1 MKRNVAKTAHAKG
14 LALLLAAGMLVSQ
27 MSGVSAD
34 AKAKKPK
41 LSRTKVS
48 VTVGKTK
55 RVTVKNAKKVTWK
68 VTKKAAQIVKL
79 TKKSKKGATIK
90 GLKKGTAKISV
101 QMKNGKKKVKKTITV
116 KVSSAKKVV
125 VTAEPAK
132 TTNKPTNG
140 PTNGP
145 TKEPVKEPTAT
156 PTATS
161 TTEPL
166 ATPTAT
172 PTEEPPAEPTA
183 TPTATSTTEPSAEPT
198 ATSTPMPLPDL
209 GENDVKIDLTKENE
223 YGQNSVL
230 EDTITYYEGNGVSY
244 TSTGEA
250 SGGGVAYWTNAGK
263 SGIDLS
269 KYKSIRIV
277 ASSDAANTPVVCEL
291 LKSNPANIW
300 GGGID
305 VFDGFSEY
313 NAITEAGKAQVFE
326 FQISDA
332 LAAALAEG
340 TLAYGI
346 RLKYNAYHTDGDDLP
361 NRNFNIYSIIL
372 MGKDD
377 VPEPTVAPSEPEEPT
392 PTPGVASGSAAVVV
406 TATGSAAGL
415 DLEEG
420 DTLDLNASVS
430 TTGCAVTGDIVWTS
444 SNEEVATVSAS
455 GASATVTAVGEG
467 TATIK
472 ATITTDTGIVT
483 YDKYDVTVVAS
494 DLVLEGDDLGAGAS
508 YTYVPNGFALY
519 ASMGIFEI
527 DKSKLSK
534 EGTTISIKYT
544 AMEGDTDVKDTQRFN
559 IGLKTG
565 DKWNSPAIKDYYGK
579 TGGEVNLTLTA
590 DDMKK
595 IGADDKVYVHVGT
608 GTAGF
613 KGTFTYLS
621 VTAGEDSLV
630 SELPKAVS
638 YVESGLAQLAPTAKV
653 MLPSDIDFKQYSK
666 CQIEFTASDPTF
678 EFHGIVG
685 HKVNGKDVTDP
696 KYGVTSEGYF
706 EVNLS
711 NVKKEEGTEPFVVI
725 NAGKA
730 GYAGSVTITKI
741 TFVK

>member
-1 MKRNVAKTAHAKG
+1 MKRNVAKTAHAKS

-48 VTVGKTK
+48 VTVGKTQ

-68 VTKKAAQIVKL
+68 VTKKAAKIVKL
-79 TKKSKKGATIK
+79 TKKSKKGTTIK

-161 TTEPL
+161 TTEPS
-166 ATPTAT
+166 ATPAATPTEEPSAEPTAT
-172 PTEEPPAEPTA
+172 PTEEP
-183 TPTATSTTEPSAEPT
+183 
-198 ATSTPMPLPDL
+198 
-209 GENDVKIDLTKENE
+209 
-223 YGQNSVL
+223 
-230 EDTITYYEGNGVSY
+230 
-244 TSTGEA
+244 
-250 SGGGVAYWTNAGK
+250 
-263 SGIDLS
+263 
-269 KYKSIRIV
+269 
-277 ASSDAANTPVVCEL
+277 
-291 LKSNPANIW
+291 
-300 GGGID
+300 
-305 VFDGFSEY
+305 
-313 NAITEAGKAQVFE
+313 
-326 FQISDA
+326 
-332 LAAALAEG
+332 
-340 TLAYGI
+340 
-346 RLKYNAYHTDGDDLP
+346 
-361 NRNFNIYSIIL
+361 
-372 MGKDD
+372 
-377 VPEPTVAPSEPEEPT
+377 
-392 PTPGVASGSAAVVV
+392 
-406 TATGSAAGL
+406 
-415 DLEEG
+415 
-420 DTLDLNASVS
+420 
-430 TTGCAVTGDIVWTS
+430 
-444 SNEEVATVSAS
+444 
-455 GASATVTAVGEG
+455 
-467 TATIK
+467 
-472 ATITTDTGIVT
+472 
-483 YDKYDVTVVAS
+483 AS

-508 YTYVPNGFALY
+508 YTYVPNGFAAY
-519 ASMGIFEI
+519 ASMGVFEI
-527 DKSKLSK
+527 DKSKLS

-544 AMEGDTDVKDTQRFN
+544 AMEGDTDVKDTQGFN

-565 DKWNSPAIKDYYGK
+565 DKWNSPTINNYWGR
-579 TGGEVNLTLTA
+579 TGGEANLTLTA

-608 GTAGF
+608 ATAGF

-630 SELPKAVS
+630 SELPQAVS
-638 YVESGLAQLAPTAKV
+638 YVESGLAQWAPTAKV
-653 MLPSDIDFKQYSK
+653 MLPSDIDFNQYSK
-666 CQIEFTASDPTF
+666 CQIEFTASDPAF

-685 HKVNGKDVTDP
+685 HKVNGADVTDP

-711 NVKKEEGTEPFVVI
+711 NVKQEEGTEPFVVI

-730 GYAGSVTITKI
+730 GYTGSVTITKI

>member
-101 QMKNGKKKVKKTITV
+101 QMKNGKKKVKKMITV

-161 TTEPL
+161 TTEPS
-166 ATPTAT
+166 ATPAATPTEEPSAEPTAT
-172 PTEEPPAEPTA
+172 PTEEP
-183 TPTATSTTEPSAEPT
+183 
-198 ATSTPMPLPDL
+198 
-209 GENDVKIDLTKENE
+209 
-223 YGQNSVL
+223 
-230 EDTITYYEGNGVSY
+230 
-244 TSTGEA
+244 
-250 SGGGVAYWTNAGK
+250 
-263 SGIDLS
+263 
-269 KYKSIRIV
+269 
-277 ASSDAANTPVVCEL
+277 
-291 LKSNPANIW
+291 
-300 GGGID
+300 
-305 VFDGFSEY
+305 
-313 NAITEAGKAQVFE
+313 
-326 FQISDA
+326 
-332 LAAALAEG
+332 
-340 TLAYGI
+340 
-346 RLKYNAYHTDGDDLP
+346 
-361 NRNFNIYSIIL
+361 
-372 MGKDD
+372 
-377 VPEPTVAPSEPEEPT
+377 
-392 PTPGVASGSAAVVV
+392 
-406 TATGSAAGL
+406 
-415 DLEEG
+415 
-420 DTLDLNASVS
+420 
-430 TTGCAVTGDIVWTS
+430 
-444 SNEEVATVSAS
+444 
-455 GASATVTAVGEG
+455 
-467 TATIK
+467 
-472 ATITTDTGIVT
+472 
-483 YDKYDVTVVAS
+483 AS

-508 YTYVPNGFALY
+508 YTYVPNGFAAY
-519 ASMGIFEI
+519 ASMGVFEI
-527 DKSKLSK
+527 DKSKLS

-544 AMEGDTDVKDTQRFN
+544 AMEGDTDVKDTQGFN

-565 DKWNSPAIKDYYGK
+565 DKWNSPTINNYWGR
-579 TGGEVNLTLTA
+579 TGGEANLTLTA

-608 GTAGF
+608 ATAGF

-630 SELPKAVS
+630 SELPQAVS
-638 YVESGLAQLAPTAKV
+638 YVESGLAQWAPTAKV
-653 MLPSDIDFKQYSK
+653 MLPSDIDFNQYSK
-666 CQIEFTASDPTF
+666 CQIEFTASDPAF

-685 HKVNGKDVTDP
+685 HKVNGADVTDP

-711 NVKKEEGTEPFVVI
+711 NVKQEEGTEPFVVI

-730 GYAGSVTITKI
+730 GYTGSVTITKI